1 MADKLLRVEDLSIS
15 FSGIKAV
22 QHLNFELEQGEFVA
36 LIGPNGSGKS
46 TTINMISGTYKPDGG
61 KIWFDGKLL
70 SNKDTIAQRSHLG
83 IGRTFQ
89 TPKPFGNLTVYDNV
103 YAICLQKYD
112 FKTSHKKTQEIL
124 EMSSLMDLAQ
134 VPSSKLS
141 IEKRKW
147 MDLARVLATEPK
159 LIMMDEVM
167 AGPNPN
173 EMLSSLDYVR
183 EINRRGITILFVEH
197 VMRAVVS
204 VCTRAIV
211 LNEGKFLYE
220 GTPTDALNDPTVI
233 AAYIGGGHKNDA

>member
-147 MDLARVLATEPK
+147 CWPPSR
-159 LIMMDEVM
+159 
-167 AGPNPN
+167 
-173 EMLSSLDYVR
+173 SS
-183 EINRRGITILFVEH
+183 
-197 VMRAVVS
+197 S
-204 VCTRAIV
+204 
-211 LNEGKFLYE
+211 
-220 GTPTDALNDPTVI
+220 
-233 AAYIGGGHKNDA
+233 